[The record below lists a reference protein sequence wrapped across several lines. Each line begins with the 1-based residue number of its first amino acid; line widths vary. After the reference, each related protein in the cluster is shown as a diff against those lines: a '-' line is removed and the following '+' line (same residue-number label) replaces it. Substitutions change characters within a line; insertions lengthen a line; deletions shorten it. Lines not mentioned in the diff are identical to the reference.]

1 MLSSMILLVAFQ
13 VFWLQKVYEE
23 QRSWLEKE
31 ADNLF
36 RNTIMELQDSL
47 WQRNV
52 RSAVVGKAGAPQ
64 VAFLPSAP
72 KHSGVDTMIY
82 FSDKQ
87 TRIIVPPVPEVPRPR
102 TPSDSTSTRFSFS
115 VQSSDSARALP
126 RGHTNRM
133 FRIASEFP
141 IAPDSIRSIEVNK
154 ILQSIVMNVQN
165 TNGKEIIIQLNN
177 DSLTVDSVV
186 QVFANKL
193 RTAGMMVAFS
203 VAKSPIDEWESKK
216 DLPNV
221 LGPVP
226 AGMPPHY
233 IFIAQ
238 LKQYQG
244 YLWQKI
250 ALYVLFSVFL
260 TGITMLAF
268 WLVYNSLRKQER
280 LAQLKNDFISNVTHE
295 LKTPIATVS
304 VAIEALNNFNALQ
317 NPQLTR
323 EYLDISRNEL
333 NRLNLLV
340 DKVLKMAIFEQGE
353 PDLQLE
359 RFDFRD
365 LVEQILNS
373 MKVQFEKHS
382 AQVRLETSGPDFT
395 LQADR
400 IHLTNVV
407 YNLIDNALKYSCLN
421 PEIGLYITRDNGSL
435 RLSVQDNGIGI
446 APEHQP
452 RIFDKFYRVTSGDVH
467 NTKGHGLG
475 LSYVANVVNKHGGRI
490 EVESALGQGSRFTLV
505 LPAVIED

>member
-52 RSAVVGKAGAPQ
+52 RSAVVGKAGAAQ
-64 VAFLPSAP
+64 VTFLPGAP
-72 KHSGVDTMIY
+72 KHFGADTMIY

-102 TPSDSTSTRFSFS
+102 VPSDSTSTRFSFS

-141 IAPDSIRSIEVNK
+141 ISPDSIRSIEVNK

-165 TNGKEIIIQLNN
+165 MNGQEIIIQLNN
-177 DSLTVDSVV
+177 DSLTVDSVA
-186 QVFANKL
+186 QFFARKL
-193 RTAGMMVAFS
+193 RAAGMMVAFS
-203 VAKSPIDEWESKK
+203 VARSPIEEWESKK
-216 DLPNV
+216 DLPDV

-233 IFIAQ
+233 IFTAQ

-323 EYLDISRNEL
+323 EYLDISKNEL
-333 NRLNLLV
+333 SRLNLLV
-340 DKVLKMAIFEQGE
+340 DKVLKMAIFEQGAPE
-353 PDLQLE
+353 LRIE
-359 RFDFRD
+359 SFDFRE
-365 LVEQILNS
+365 LIEQVLNS
-373 MKVQFEKHS
+373 LKVQFEKCS
-382 AQVRLETSGPDFT
+382 AQVNLDTTETHIAMQG
-395 LQADR
+395 DR

-407 YNLIDNALKYSCLN
+407 YNLLDNALKYSTQS
-421 PEIGLYITRDNGSL
+421 PVIQVHIARQNGSVH
-435 RLSVQDNGIGI
+435 LSVTDNGIGI
-446 APEHQP
+446 APEHQR
-452 RIFDKFYRVTSGDVH
+452 RIFDKFYRVDSGNVH

-475 LSYVANVVNKHGGRI
+475 LSYVANVIKKHGGRV
-490 EVESALGQGSRFTLV
+490 EVDSAIGAGSRFTIV
-505 LPAVIED
+505 LPVST